1 MSDIKYVEARYHL
14 AAAAESSILCYW
26 LPGDTSY
33 HHEALLAS
41 LAQAAKHLGFELVP
55 ADQKKVL
62 VPPSES

>member
-33 HHEALLAS
+33 HHEALLTS
-41 LAQAAKHLGFELVP
+41 LAQAAKHLGLELVP
-55 ADQKKVL
+55 AATPTATKEAK
-62 VPPSES
+62 